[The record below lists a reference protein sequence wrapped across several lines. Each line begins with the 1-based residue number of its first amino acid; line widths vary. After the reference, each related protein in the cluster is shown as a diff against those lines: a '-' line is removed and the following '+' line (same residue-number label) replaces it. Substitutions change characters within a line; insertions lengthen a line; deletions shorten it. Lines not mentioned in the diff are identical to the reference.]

1 MEPAMDLVTN
11 TKGVSVE
18 RLAELENLEEVIRKN
33 WDAAA
38 QVAEAF
44 AMIKE
49 KKLYASRCR
58 TWRQYIDECWREKLN
73 FTRAD
78 RMIDA
83 FHVQHALESSGAK
96 VEKLPVRAVQKI
108 RRLGYNKQVMAWDAA
123 QKLAQQYKPDAR
135 PETKHIEQAI
145 EQMDAGPVEPIEA
158 VREAAADFKALIRE
172 VQSLVKRI
180 EELSLSPWGDELAS
194 RIHEVRAGAEQ
205 AVAAV
210 KQTAPY
216 ALCYCVRGC
225 RLCKNRKPRWIS
237 RAIYRAAP
245 EEIREKMGEHV

>member
-1 MEPAMDLVTN
+1 MNVEHAM
-11 TKGVSVE
+11 VE
-18 RLAELENLEEVIRKN
+18 QVAELEIQEAIIRENLTSAMK
-33 WDAAA
+33 
-38 QVAEAF
+38 VAEAF
-44 AMIKE
+44 SIIRE
-49 KKLYASRCR
+49 RKLFAARARS
-58 TWRQYIDECWREKLN
+58 WGAYIDENWAHHFSRR
-73 FTRAD
+73 TAD
-78 RMIDA
+78 R
-83 FHVQHALESSGAK
+83 FVSSLEVRHALEASGSK

-108 RRLGYNKQVMAWDAA
+108 RRLGYNKQVMAWDEA

-158 VREAAADFKALIRE
+158 VREAAGDFKALIRE